1 MKKYLKTSLVFT
13 ILALVAGVFYREFT
27 KWNGFTGTTT
37 LAFMHTHFFV
47 LGTGLY
53 LFVALFIKA
62 MPELKEQKAFK
73 VFDRLHPIALVLFE
87 VMLLVR
93 GIVQVLALSV
103 SEGMVAGIAGITHI
117 LLLVSLVSFG
127 LALVKSAKD

>member
-53 LFVALFIKA
+53 LFVALFVKA
-62 MPELKEQKAFK
+62 MPELKVQKAFK

>member
-53 LFVALFIKA
+53 LFVALFVKA
-62 MPELKEQKAFK
+62 MPELKEQKAFN

>member
-53 LFVALFIKA
+53 LFVALFVKA
-62 MPELKEQKAFK
+62 MPELKAQKAFK